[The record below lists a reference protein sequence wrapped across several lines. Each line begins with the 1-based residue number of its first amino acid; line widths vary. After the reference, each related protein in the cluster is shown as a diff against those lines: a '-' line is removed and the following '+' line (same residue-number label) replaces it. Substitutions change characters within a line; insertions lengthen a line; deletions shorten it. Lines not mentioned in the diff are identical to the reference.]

1 MVTPVKVEETGP
13 EGARST
19 WLLGPQGDTAEPGV
33 SESRDRKASTAR
45 IGKGVGEEEQGRP
58 GGYSDQLPYRPSLCA
73 PSL

>member
-33 SESRDRKASTAR
+33 SGQEGQHSPNRKGSRGGGTGTAW
-45 IGKGVGEEEQGRP
+45 GLQ
-58 GGYSDQLPYRPSLCA
+58 
-73 PSL
+73 